1 MEEIFTMR
9 EKYNKKV
16 RIEAKKL
23 YLSGMS
29 INKISKMKDMPVRRT
44 LNRWKK
50 EDAWEQSAEE
60 VAKEIEQQ
68 VVKDVAYYKDRQFAI
83 MTALIEDKVKEI
95 SIMRQNQQINKL
107 SIPELL
113 SVMKQQLLLMG
124 EPTEKTEQTLS
135 AERLANYFKN
145 EKY

>member
-1 MEEIFTMR
+1 MR

>member
-1 MEEIFTMR
+1 MR

-124 EPTEKTEQTLS
+124 EPTEKTEQTIT

-145 EKY
+145 GN

>member
-1 MEEIFTMR
+1 MR
-9 EKYNKKV
+9 ERYNKKV

-23 YLSGMS
+23 YLSGTP
-29 INKISKMKDMPVRRT
+29 IYKIAKIDGMPSTRT
-44 LNRWKK
+44 LNRWKN
-50 EDAWEQSAEE
+50 EDTWDKSAEE

>member
-124 EPTEKTEQTLS
+124 EPTEKTEQTIT

-145 EKY
+145 GN

>member
-1 MEEIFTMR
+1 MR
-9 EKYNKKV
+9 ERYNKKV

-23 YLSGMS
+23 YLSGTP
-29 INKISKMKDMPVRRT
+29 IYKIAKIDSMPSTRT

-50 EDAWEQSAEE
+50 EDAWDKSAEE

>member
-1 MEEIFTMR
+1 MR
-9 EKYNKKV
+9 ERYHKKV

-23 YLSGMS
+23 YLSGTP
-29 INKISKMKDMPVRRT
+29 IYKIAKMDDMPSKRT

-50 EDAWEQSAEE
+50 EDAWDKSAEE
-60 VAKEIEQQ
+60 VAKEVEQQ
-68 VVKDVAYYKDRQFAI
+68 VVKDVAYYKNRQFAI

-95 SIMRQNQQINKL
+95 SIMRERQQLNKL